1 MLMTLNVAVLL
12 FRPKTPTPL
21 TVSVVGFTEV
31 KLSHSKELRGLH
43 FAPNIHR
50 GRSRPSA
57 DRNVKYCTCTHIWKL
72 LKNHAN
78 KYQ

>member
-12 FRPKTPTPL
+12 FRPQTPTPL

-43 FAPNIHR
+43 LAPKHPQGALSPRCGQECKIL
-50 GRSRPSA
+50 
-57 DRNVKYCTCTHIWKL
+57 YMYTHLEIAPKSC
-72 LKNHAN
+72 K
-78 KYQ
+78 